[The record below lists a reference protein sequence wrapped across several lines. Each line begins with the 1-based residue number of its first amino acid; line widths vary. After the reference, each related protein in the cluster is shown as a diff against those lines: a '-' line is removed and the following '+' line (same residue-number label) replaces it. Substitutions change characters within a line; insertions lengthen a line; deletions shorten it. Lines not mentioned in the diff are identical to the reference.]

1 MREGGVEGMRRS
13 GTWLAVLLG
22 LAVGLGF
29 GPALGLS
36 LRERGRA
43 LREDFLPPVVR
54 LAVAMEE
61 RYVEELDF
69 DKLRVGAYKGMLS
82 RLDKHSSYI
91 PPVAYKEFRGEIEGE
106 FGGLGIRISYNAAKK
121 AVQIEETLP
130 RTPASKTGLLPGDL
144 IVEIREG
151 QELIKTA
158 DFDSVHDAVEVL
170 RGKVGADV
178 TITVV
183 RANGGDREQITI
195 TRDVITLSS
204 VEIVRLIDGEPKL
217 GYVKLAYFS
226 KNAARELQ
234 KAVEYLRGQ
243 GIEGLILDLRFNPGG
258 LLETARDCA
267 GLFLDGEI
275 IVSTKDRNGS
285 ISLLY
290 AHGETGGEK
299 PPMVVLINRFSASG
313 AEIVGAALHDHQKA
327 ILVGETTYG
336 KASVQK
342 VIEYP
347 GDEEGAVKLTI
358 AHYYTP
364 NEVLIEGKGIKPDM
378 EVKLSDD
385 DTRELFRHL
394 NSQVQYDPIPREGD
408 EPEPAEPPEPEQE
421 TPAGGDAEEEE
432 VEEFVDVQLGRA
444 VEVLAQAVAEA
455 RAPASA
461 SVAEGQ
467 AATQG

>member
-1 MREGGVEGMRRS
+1 MCRS

-22 LAVGLGF
+22 LTVGLGF

-36 LRERGRA
+36 LNERRRA

-54 LAVAMEE
+54 LAVAMQE

-106 FGGLGIRISYNAAKK
+106 FGGLGIRISYSAAKK

-151 QELIKTA
+151 QQLIKTA

-170 RGKVGADV
+170 RGKVGTDV

-195 TRDVITLSS
+195 TRDVITLPS

-226 KNAARELQ
+226 KNAARELRR
-234 KAVEYLRGQ
+234 AAEYLQEQ
-243 GIEGLILDLRFNPGG
+243 GIGGLILDLRFNPGG

-267 GLFLDGEI
+267 GLFLDNEI
-275 IVSTKDRNGS
+275 IVSTKGRIGPP
-285 ISLLY
+285 SLLY
-290 AHGETGGEK
+290 AHGGMAWEK
-299 PPMVVLINRFSASG
+299 LPVVVLINRFSASG
-313 AEIVGAALHDHQKA
+313 AEIVSAALHDHQKA
-327 ILVGETTYG
+327 ILLGETTYG

-364 NEVLIEGKGIKPDM
+364 NEVLIEGKGIKPDI

-385 DTRELFRHL
+385 DTRKLFRHL
-394 NSQVQYDPIPREGD
+394 NSQVQYDPIPGKGD
-408 EPEPAEPPEPEQE
+408 EPEPPEPEQE
-421 TPAGGDAEEEE
+421 APAGDGTEEEE

-455 RAPASA
+455 RAPAGASA
-461 SVAEGQ
+461 AEGQ
-467 AATQG
+467 ATTQG